1 MNINEFFDDVVRYV
15 TCQLDG
21 YDLMKIFKVDSMQF
35 EKYLYPENFNWILLQ
50 LVFSG
55 NSILL
60 PWNFII

>member
-35 EKYLYPENFNWILLQ
+35 EKHLYPENFNWILLP

-60 PWNFII
+60 P

>member
-1 MNINEFFDDVVRYV
+1 MKTNAFFDDVVRYV

-35 EKYLYPENFNWILLQ
+35 EKHLYPENFNWILLQ

-60 PWNFII
+60 P